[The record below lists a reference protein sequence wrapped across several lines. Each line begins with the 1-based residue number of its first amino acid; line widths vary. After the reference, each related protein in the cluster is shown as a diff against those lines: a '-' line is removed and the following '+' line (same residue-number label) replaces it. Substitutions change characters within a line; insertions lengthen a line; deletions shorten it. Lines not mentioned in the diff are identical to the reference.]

1 MTTEIIPFE
10 GEFSQKEIQAFNEK
24 YLAVMKNFANTK
36 VEIKRLQDEEKKAKS
51 ILGKA
56 MDEYGIKSIDN
67 SYLKIIRVAGSDG
80 KETIDLDAL
89 KKEEPELYEE
99 LLADYPTVTGKK
111 APSVRFDVKGVK

>member
-1 MTTEIIPFE
+1 MNEIIPFE
-10 GEFSQKEIQAFNEK
+10 GEFTKNEIQTFNEQ
-24 YLAVMKNFANTK
+24 YLAMMENLANTTL
-36 VEIKRLQDEEKKAKS
+36 EIKRLQDDQKKAKAV
-51 ILGKA
+51 IGKA

-67 SYLKIIRVAGSDG
+67 KFVKIIRVAGSDG

-99 LLADYPTVTGKK
+99 LLADYPTITGKK